1 MHRYIPNTESDKRKM
16 MDTLGID
23 SVDALFAD
31 IPQELRLNRAL
42 DLPAPLSELELS
54 KHMQAL
60 AGKNKGTDQM
70 VSFLGA
76 GAYDHYIPAL
86 VKHLAMRS
94 EFYTAYTPYQP
105 EISQGTLQIIFE
117 YQTMMSQLTGMDV
130 ANASMYD
137 GGTACVEAAMMAVE
151 NARKNTIVVSETVH
165 PEIRKILATYLKF
178 REVELIEIPMKNG
191 VTDPEALR
199 KHVGKDTAGVIIQSP
214 NFFGIIEDVTEAEA
228 LIHQGKGSLIMVV
241 DPISLGIL
249 KSPGELGADIAVGDA
264 QAFGNALNFGGPHL
278 GFLAAKAKLV
288 RKMPGRIVG
297 QSVDADGKRAF
308 VLTLQ
313 AREQHIRRYKATS
326 NICSNQGLNALMAV
340 IYLTTLGKE
349 GLREVALQCTQK
361 AHYAME
367 QLTKDGT
374 YRLMFDQPFFKE
386 FAITGDHDLA
396 QVNETLLN
404 HGIIG
409 GYPIH
414 QADARWEKG
423 LLLAVTEKRTKEEID
438 QLVKLMGVKG

>member
-1 MHRYIPNTESDKRKM
+1 MHRYIPNTEADKRTM
-16 MDTLGID
+16 MKTLGIE
-23 SVDALFAD
+23 SVEALFCD
-31 IPQELRLNRAL
+31 IPQELQLKRGMN
-42 DLPAPLSELELS
+42 LPEALSELELS
-54 KHMQAL
+54 RHMQTL
-60 AGKNKGTDQM
+60 AGKNQGTDQV

-76 GAYDHYIPAL
+76 GAYDHYIPAI

-105 EISQGTLQIIFE
+105 EISQGTLQVIFE

-151 NARKNTIVVSETVH
+151 NARKSTIAVSETVH
-165 PEIRKILATYLKF
+165 PEIRKILATYLKL
-178 REVELIEIPMKNG
+178 RDVALIEIPMKNG
-191 VTDPEALR
+191 VTDPEAMREL
-199 KHVGKDTAGVIIQSP
+199 VGKETAGVIIQSP

-264 QAFGNALNFGGPHL
+264 QAFGNGLNFGGPHL
-278 GFLAAKAKLV
+278 GFLAAKSKLV

-297 QSVDADGKRAF
+297 QSLDVDGKRAF

-326 NICSNQGLNALMAV
+326 NICSNQGLNALMAA
-340 IYLTTLGKE
+340 IYLTTMGKE
-349 GLREVALQCTQK
+349 GLREVALQSTQK

-367 QLTKDGT
+367 QLTKDGS

-386 FAITGDHDLA
+386 FAVTADHDLA

-409 GYPIH
+409 GYPI
-414 QADARWEKG
+414 QQGDARWEKG
-423 LLLAVTEKRTKEEID
+423 LLLAVTEKRTREEID
-438 QLVKLMGVKG
+438 HLVKIMGVKG